1 MLNQH
6 TIERLNQMHLR
17 GMAEALVNHSKNADF
32 QGLSFEERLGMLVD
46 YEYTFRQNRRLAR
59 LLAQA
64 RLKLSACLEDL
75 DYQHPRGI
83 ERTLIRDL
91 STCQWIESHLN
102 VLITGPSGVG
112 KTYLAC
118 ALAHTACRHGL
129 NARYYRVSALLSEL
143 TSTKGDG
150 TYLRFLKQL
159 SNFKLLILDDWAL
172 APFSPDQARDMLE
185 VIDARSN
192 SGSLI
197 INSQLPLDTWHQ
209 NLPDPTLADAILDRI
224 MHNSY
229 RISLKGESMRKVQA
243 SKKLT
248 NARKKQE

>member
-6 TIERLNQMHLR
+6 TIERLNQMHLK
-17 GMAEALVNHSKNADF
+17 GMAEALLNHLKNSDF
-32 QGLSFEERLGMLVD
+32 QELSFEERLGLLVD

-64 RLKLSACLEDL
+64 RLKLPACLEDL
-75 DYQHPRGI
+75 DYQHPREI
-83 ERTLIRDL
+83 DRTLIRDL

-118 ALAHTACRHGL
+118 ALASTACRYGL
-129 NARYYRVSALLSEL
+129 SARYYRVSALLSEL
-143 TSTKGDG
+143 ASSKGDG

-159 SNFKLLILDDWAL
+159 SNFNLLILDDWAL

-185 VIDARSN
+185 VIDARN
-192 SGSLI
+192 NTGSMV
-197 INSQLPLDTWHQ
+197 INSQLPLDTWYQ

-229 RISLKGESMRKVQA
+229 RIPLKGESMRKVEA
-243 SKKLT
+243 SKKLS
-248 NARKKQE
+248 NARKKKE